1 MFAAFNFVCLITG
14 KESSSTFLSRCGVKC
29 RWRAGSDFP
38 LRKESNKPSYMSSGG
53 TSWSNR
59 EINKSLVCFILFIF
73 FIFFN
78 HMAKIVVHRG
88 EQRRKLTKKKKEMLK
103 KTITLWPSFAEGML
117 DNSQNFP
124 VWLRL
129 VCAFAL
135 LGCEPHP
142 GVNLRS
148 KPVRLLSGSS
158 RLPQLNTPHTA
169 HSHCLFITTSCHT
182 ARASAIQT
190 PLRLCQSCPPS
201 ELHTS
206 SELHN
211 RKRAIVLVEF
221 PL

>member
-1 MFAAFNFVCLITG
+1 MFAAFTFVCLIAG
-14 KESSSTFLSRCGVKC
+14 KESSSTSLSRCGVKC

-73 FIFFN
+73 LITWPRLLFTEGN
-78 HMAKIVVHRG
+78 NAGSWPKKI
-88 EQRRKLTKKKKEMLK
+88 KKMLK
-103 KTITLWPSFAEGML
+103 KQSLSDLHLQEGML
-117 DNSQNFP
+117 DNSQNVP

-129 VCAFAL
+129 VCAFGL

-158 RLPQLNTPHTA
+158 RPPQLNTPHTA
-169 HSHCLFITTSCHT
+169 HSHCLFISTSCHT